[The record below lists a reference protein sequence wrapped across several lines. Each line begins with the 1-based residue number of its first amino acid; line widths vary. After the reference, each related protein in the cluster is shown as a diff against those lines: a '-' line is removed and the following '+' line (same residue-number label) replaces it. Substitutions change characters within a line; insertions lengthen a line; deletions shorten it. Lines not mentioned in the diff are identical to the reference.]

1 MTLQV
6 RSNSLG
12 ARKSCR
18 YSMSGSLRMHPH
30 RPRVLRARATPGPYR
45 SMLGGSDSDR

>member
-12 ARKSCR
+12 GKFCR

-30 RPRVLRARATPGPYR
+30 RPRVLRSRPTPGAYR